1 MNGVIVKVYLLRG
14 YSGAGKSTYA
24 NKLKE
29 KSPNLIICSSDS
41 YFMKDGKYVFD
52 VKKLG
57 SNHLKCYN
65 AFVEALCLRKD
76 VCVDNTNVKLTDVK
90 KYLDFVVRLNK
101 ETHDEYEINVVT
113 VVSNT
118 LEEAI
123 SYRVDQPDDKN
134 VPADKIEEMRNTLL
148 TVPDDLI
155 RDEYPG
161 ININFLTVY
170 KSSV

>member
-1 MNGVIVKVYLLRG
+1 MVKVYLLRG
-14 YSGAGKSTYA
+14 YAGAGKSTYA
-24 NKLKE
+24 NSLKE
-29 KSPNLIICSSDS
+29 KNPNLIICSSDS
-41 YFMKDGKYVFD
+41 YFMKNGKYVFD
-52 VKKLG
+52 LKKLG

-76 VCVDNTNVKLTDVK
+76 VCIDNTNVKLTDVK

-101 ETHDEYEINVVT
+101 ETTDDYEINVVT

-123 SYRVDQPDDKN
+123 NHRVNQPDDKN
-134 VPADKIEEMRNTLL
+134 VPAERIEEMRNTLL

-155 RDEYPG
+155 RKEYSG
-161 ININFLTVY
+161 THINFLTVY
-170 KSSV
+170 KSST